1 MPSNHDRSAKSRGIA
16 LALGNCA
23 GCISFAPSLSSTQP
37 PSQSQTVCLRLT
49 SSNPRL
55 SRSAANHNWSP
66 CGLIARPSNNALK
79 RSNIPLARASR
90 TMSGE
95 IFSQKVG
102 PVGGICSTAAW
113 DSLTT

>member
-1 MPSNHDRSAKSRGIA
+1 M
-16 LALGNCA
+16 
-23 GCISFAPSLSSTQP
+23 
-37 PSQSQTVCLRLT
+37 RLI
-49 SSNPRL
+49 SSNPRF